1 MARLMHICAL
11 KLLLR
16 AKCLTL
22 KQKEAIADC
31 KLDVHFERS
40 PQRKVIPYRLGTEQR
55 RWTLF
60 LSG

>member
-1 MARLMHICAL
+1 MARLMHIYAL

-22 KQKEAIADC
+22 KQKEAIANC

-40 PQRKVIPYRLGTEQR
+40 PQRKVTPYRLG
-55 RWTLF
+55 
-60 LSG
+60 S